1 MKTKISLLLLVSFI
15 LILSSCKRDTTDDQ
29 KDITVENQMEKFVYP
44 IPTPFETTQM
54 LQGAGAAYIINLTND
69 VNNADKYFKEK
80 SQALNLGVYGADLAY
95 AATYNQ
101 AQSIRDILA
110 SSKKLSDQ
118 LGLSNVIDQSII
130 ERVEQNIDN
139 TDTLYKIVNNTF
151 YDTFNKL
158 NNENKGAISM
168 LVITGAWIES
178 IYISTQ
184 LATTSSDFTIL
195 AKKIAEQKYT
205 LNSLLNITEQYSDN
219 QDVTEI
225 TVVLNRFKGVFDQIE
240 QNEDGDVDM
249 NQALLEELMTISKE
263 EREKI
268 ITMK

>member
-15 LILSSCKRDTTDDQ
+15 LVLGSCKRDSIDDQ
-29 KDITVENQMEKFVYP
+29 KDITVENQIEELVYP

-54 LQGAGAAYIINLTND
+54 LQGAGAAYIIDLVND

-118 LGLSNVIDQSII
+118 LGLSNVIDQTII

-158 NNENKGAISM
+158 NNEDKGAISM

-184 LATTSSDFTIL
+184 LAATSSDITIL

-205 LNSLLNITEQYSDN
+205 LNSLMPLMEQYSDN
-219 QDVTEI
+219 PDINEI
-225 TVVLNRFKGVFDQIE
+225 TVILNRFKSVFDQIE
-240 QNEDGDVDM
+240 QNEEGEVDLD
-249 NQALLEELMTISKE
+249 QSLLEELMTISKE

-268 ITMK
+268 ITMQ